1 MKTVLVTGG
10 NGQLA
15 KCIKDVI
22 HKDGKTQFI
31 FAGLDDLDITNQL
44 EVQTYFDKNKIDYC
58 INCAAYTAVDLAE
71 NNKELARKINV
82 EGVNNL
88 AIACKSQNT
97 IFIQIS
103 TDFVFDGEKNG
114 FYLEGDETNPL
125 SVYGQTKL
133 DGEKTL
139 KNSLKEHFIIRTSW
153 LYSEY
158 GNNFMKTMVKLGNE
172 REELSV
178 VNDQIG
184 TPTYAKD
191 LARIVLKIIESES
204 QAFGTYHYSNE
215 GIVSWF
221 DFAKEIFHQEKIK
234 IKLNP
239 IPTSSYPTPAKRPKY
254 SVLDKHKIRETFNL
268 EIPFWKKSLTQALSA
283 YHRMSN

>member
-22 HKDGKTQFI
+22 RKDGKTQFI
-31 FAGLDDLDITNQL
+31 FTDLDDLDITNQL

-58 INCAAYTAVDLAE
+58 INCAAYTAVDFAE
-71 NNKELARKINV
+71 TNKENAREINV

-97 IFIQIS
+97 LFIQIS
-103 TDFVFDGEKNG
+103 TDFVFDGEKNE

-139 KNSLKEHFIIRTSW
+139 QNILKNHFIIRTSW

-158 GNNFMKTMVKLGNE
+158 GNNFMKTMLKLGNE
-172 REELSV
+172 REELSI

-191 LARIVLKIIESES
+191 LARVVLKIIETQS

-239 IPTSSYPTPAKRPKY
+239 IPTSAYPTPAKRPKY
-254 SVLDKHKIRETFNL
+254 SVLDKDKIKETFNI
-268 EIPFWKKSLTQALSA
+268 EIPFWKKSLTHALDS
-283 YHRMSN
+283 YRK

>member
-1 MKTVLVTGG
+1 MKTVLITGG

-22 HKDGKTQFI
+22 PKDGKTQFI
-31 FAGLDDLDITNQL
+31 FADLDDLDITKKD
-44 EVQTYFDKNKIDYC
+44 EVVSFFSKFNIDYC
-58 INCAAYTAVDLAE
+58 INCAAYTAVDFAE
-71 NNKELARKINV
+71 TNKENAREINV

-97 IFIQIS
+97 LFIQIS
-103 TDFVFDGEKNG
+103 TDFVFDGEKKG
-114 FYLEGDETNPL
+114 FYLEDDNTNPL

-139 KNSLKEHFIIRTSW
+139 QNSLKEYFIIRTSW

-158 GNNFMKTMVKLGNE
+158 GNNFMKTMIKLGNE
-172 REELSV
+172 KEELSV

-184 TPTYAKD
+184 TPTYAKN
-191 LARIVLKIIESES
+191 LAEVILKIIETQS
-204 QAFGTYHYSNE
+204 QAFGTYHYSNS

-254 SVLDKHKIRETFNL
+254 SVLDKHKIKETFNL